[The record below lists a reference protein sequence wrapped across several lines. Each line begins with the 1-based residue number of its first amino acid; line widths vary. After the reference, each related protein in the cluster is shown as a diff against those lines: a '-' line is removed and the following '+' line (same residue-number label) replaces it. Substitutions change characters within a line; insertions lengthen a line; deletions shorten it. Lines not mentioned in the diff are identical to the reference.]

1 MHRKKKMT
9 TSFSKPQTAL
19 ALACALALSALSGTA
34 AAQSTAAKDS
44 SYVFDNQGA
53 VLMTASGL
61 CVHTAS
67 GPPPLWNAQCDPAF
81 VSAPIGKP
89 VPPAPQALVEQPAP
103 RAAPV
108 VAQAPAPIV
117 IAAVKPAPVL
127 VKVTVDADTL
137 FDFDK
142 SELRPAGRDSLD
154 AFAGKIK
161 EINPEVISA
170 VGHTDRMGTE
180 SYNQSLSERRVATV
194 KTYLMSKG
202 IAAERI
208 HTEGKGET
216 QPATKAGECPNDK
229 SAKVI
234 ACLQPDRRV
243 VLEVVGTRT
252 R

>member
-1 MHRKKKMT
+1 MTHSTSKK
-9 TSFSKPQTAL
+9 QTVL
-19 ALACALALSALSGTA
+19 ALACALALSALSGIA
-34 AAQSTAAKDS
+34 AAQSDPQSTAPKDS

-61 CVHTAS
+61 CVHTSS
-67 GPPPLWNAQCDPAF
+67 GPAPLSSAQCDPDF
-81 VSAPIGKP
+81 VPAPIGKLIP
-89 VPPAPQALVEQPAP
+89 TATQAAVEQPAP

-108 VAQAPAPIV
+108 VAQAPAPMV
-117 IAAVKPAPVL
+117 MAAVKPAPVL
-127 VKVTVDADTL
+127 MKVTVDADTL
-137 FDFDK
+137 FDFDR

-154 AFAGKIK
+154 AFAGKIRD
-161 EINPEVISA
+161 INPEVISA
-170 VGHTDRMGTE
+170 VGHTDRLGTE